1 MDQDIDDFDVDFLDD
16 PDAFNPNVFDSQDEM
31 DDDFDPDALD
41 DIDSNPDPDAFNPN
55 VFDSQDEMDDDFDPE
70 DKMDDFDL
78 DALDVND
85 VMEL

>member
-1 MDQDIDDFDVDFLDD
+1 LKDSIQEKDYKLLTKVSMDQDIDDFDVDFLD
-16 PDAFNPNVFDSQDEM
+16 
-31 DDDFDPDALD
+31 
-41 DIDSNPDPDAFNPN
+41 DPDAFNPN